1 VSTDALKVRQWL
13 QSLGVLVAT
22 GMSVAD
28 AKERLAVF
36 VPLLAAEFSG
46 RYFNAQSLAFVAR
59 RSKFFPTFSEV
70 CDGLHEW
77 GLTLTGRSDHLIE
90 GPARDENAAWK
101 ANIAA
106 QRAESQRDWSDP
118 RKVRSSRD
126 LVLSDEVKQL
136 ELGRMLAAL
145 VNRHAP
151 QNVGLLPPQWLENL
165 PVFTP

>member
-36 VPLLAAEFSG
+36 VPLLAAEFDG
-46 RYFNAQSLAFVAR
+46 RFFNAATLAFVAR

-70 CDGLHEW
+70 CEGLQEW
-77 GLTLTGRSDHLIE
+77 GQTLEGQSRSLLLE
-90 GPARDENAAWK
+90 GPDGANAAWK
-101 ANIAA
+101 AKIADE
-106 QRAESQRDWSDP
+106 RAEAQRDWDDP
-118 RKVRSSRD
+118 QKVRSSRD

-145 VNRHAP
+145 VNKHAP
-151 QNVGLLPPQWLENL
+151 WNVGLLPPEWLENL